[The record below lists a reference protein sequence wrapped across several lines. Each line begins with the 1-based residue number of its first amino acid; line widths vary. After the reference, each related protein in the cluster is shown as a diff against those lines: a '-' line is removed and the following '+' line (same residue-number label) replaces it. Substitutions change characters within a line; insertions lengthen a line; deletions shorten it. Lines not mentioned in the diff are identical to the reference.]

1 MNTENLVV
9 QVVVGVMLLALL
21 GFGLAAAIRRWLQ
34 HRARRQLFKAFEA
47 ASAGLLRDVLI
58 PDGSGGHLHID
69 FLLLTGRGL
78 LVVDFR
84 DVEGIVFGGEHMREW
99 AVMNRSQRSTFLNP
113 LEALYDRVAAVRAL
127 AGDVPVDG
135 RIVFTERSQFPKGRP
150 PRVLRLASLEA
161 EYPPPEP
168 GSTSHP
174 AERYRTAWD
183 EITAQ
188 AEPSPLARL

>member
-1 MNTENLVV
+1 MNTEDLVV
-9 QVVVGVMLLALL
+9 HAVVGVMLLALAA
-21 GFGLAAAIRRWLQ
+21 FGAITGLRYWRR
-34 HRARRQLFKAFEA
+34 HRSRRRLLKAFEA
-47 ASAGLLRDVLI
+47 AAAAVLRDVLI

-78 LVVDFR
+78 LVVDCR
-84 DVEGIVFGGEHMREW
+84 DVDGIVFGGEHMREW
-99 AVMNRSQRSTFLNP
+99 AVMNGSLRSTFLNP

-135 RIVFTERSQFPKGRP
+135 RIVFTDRAQFPKGRP

-174 AERYRTAWD
+174 AERYQAAWD
-183 EITAQ
+183 ELVRQ
-188 AEPSPLARL
+188 SEPSPLARR

>member
-1 MNTENLVV
+1 MSTEDLIV

-21 GFGLAAAIRRWLQ
+21 AFGVAAGLRRWGR
-34 HRARRQLFKAFEA
+34 HRARRKLFMAFEA
-47 ASAGLLRDVLI
+47 ASAALLRDILI

-69 FLLLTGRGL
+69 YLLLTGRGL

-84 DVEGIVFGGEHMREW
+84 DVDGIVFGGEHMREW
-99 AVMNRSQRSTFLNP
+99 AVMNGTARSTFLNP
-113 LEALYDRVAAVRAL
+113 LETLYDRVAAVRAL

-135 RIVFTERSQFPKGRP
+135 RIIFTERAQFPKGRP

-168 GSTSHP
+168 GSTTHP
-174 AERYRTAWD
+174 AERYRAAWD
-183 EITAQ
+183 ELVSH
-188 AEPSPLARL
+188 AEPSPLGRR

>member
-1 MNTENLVV
+1 MSAQNLVV

-21 GFGLAAAIRRWLQ
+21 AFAAVAGLRRWRR
-34 HRARRQLFKAFEA
+34 HRARKQVVRAFEA
-47 ASAGLLRDVLI
+47 ASAAMLRDVLI

-84 DVEGIVFGGEHMREW
+84 DVDGIVFGGEHMREW
-99 AVMNRSQRSTFLNP
+99 AVMNGSLRSTFLNP
-113 LEALYDRVAAVRAL
+113 LESLYDRVAAVRAL

-135 RIVFTERSQFPKGRP
+135 RIVFTERAQFPKGRP

-161 EYPPPEP
+161 EYPAPEA
-168 GSTSHP
+168 GATGHP
-174 AERYRTAWD
+174 AERWRAAWD
-183 EITAQ
+183 ELAAQ
-188 AEPSPLARL
+188 AETSPLARR

>member
-1 MNTENLVV
+1 MNTEDLIV
-9 QVVVGVMLLALL
+9 QVVVGLMLLALL
-21 GFGLAAAIRRWLQ
+21 AFGIVAGIRRWLR

-47 ASAGLLRDVLI
+47 ASAGILRDVLI
-58 PDGSGGHLHID
+58 PDGSGGHLHFD

-84 DVEGIVFGGEHMREW
+84 DVDGIVFGGEHMREW
-99 AVMNRSQRSTFLNP
+99 AVMNGSARSTFLNP
-113 LEALYDRVAAVRAL
+113 LEALYDRVAAVRTL

-135 RIVFTERSQFPKGRP
+135 RIVFTDRAQFPKGRP

-168 GSTSHP
+168 GPATHP
-174 AERYRTAWD
+174 AERYRAAWD
-183 EITAQ
+183 EIVAL
-188 AEPSPLARL
+188 AEPSPLARR